1 MSETVI
7 KIDNLVKEYK
17 MFARKKDRLLEA
29 LFPSFIQRH
38 GTFKAGM
45 DVIRQKMEAVD
56 AVLISGIPSDE
67 KNMIQKAYVDQDKRL
82 CFVPKISDSIVR
94 YFAA

>member
-1 MSETVI
+1 
-7 KIDNLVKEYK
+7 
-17 MFARKKDRLLEA
+17 
-29 LFPSFIQRH
+29 
-38 GTFKAGM
+38 M

-67 KNMIQKAYVDQDKRL
+67 KNMIQKACVDQDKRL

>member
-1 MSETVI
+1 
-7 KIDNLVKEYK
+7 
-17 MFARKKDRLLEA
+17 
-29 LFPSFIQRH
+29 
-38 GTFKAGM
+38 M

-67 KNMIQKAYVDQDKRL
+67 KNMIQKACVDQDKRL

-94 YFAA
+94 YLRHRTSLILPCS

>member
-1 MSETVI
+1 
-7 KIDNLVKEYK
+7 
-17 MFARKKDRLLEA
+17 
-29 LFPSFIQRH
+29 
-38 GTFKAGM
+38 M